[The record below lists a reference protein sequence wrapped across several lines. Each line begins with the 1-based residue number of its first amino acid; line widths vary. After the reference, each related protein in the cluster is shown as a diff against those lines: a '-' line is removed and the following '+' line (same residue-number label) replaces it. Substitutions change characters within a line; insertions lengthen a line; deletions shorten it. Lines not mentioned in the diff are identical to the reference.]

1 MGLTKPF
8 AFMGAADTGIGYGNP
23 PYDQDLIAY
32 YDFGDNVEGS
42 WTGSA
47 TLTNG
52 DVVTDLSG
60 NGFTSTLQA
69 PSQTFSY
76 NSTVGK
82 GVIETSTKNGGY
94 FFFPTMTGSYGN
106 IGELTMEFVGSIPT
120 DLTQDNVIVRF
131 KGTDASLLE
140 SNIQQYG
147 GSPVPDRIS
156 FDLKSTQNTSW
167 GVNPGNINTGTGF
180 FHFVITGGNNN
191 TSKAYWNGSE
201 VATYTSPMNGTDY
214 FNFDRSGNQSNTN
227 AWFGTSNYTGGVFNG
242 QIGVFRF
249 YNAYMSST
257 DVTANYNYYSPQ
269 F

>member
-1 MGLTKPF
+1 MIQTPF

-32 YDFGDNVEGS
+32 YDFGDNVQGS
-42 WTGSA
+42 YTGSA
-47 TLTNG
+47 TLSSG

-60 NGFTSTLQA
+60 NGLNSVLSTSVQV
-69 PSQTFSY
+69 FSY

-82 GVIETSTKNGGY
+82 GVIETTNGKSGGY
-94 FFFPTMTGSYGN
+94 FYFPPMTGSYAN
-106 IGELTMEFVGSIPT
+106 LTEFTMEFVGSIPT
-120 DLTQDNVIVRF
+120 DLTNDNVIARF
-131 KGTDASLLE
+131 DGTDPSRIE
-140 SNIQQYG
+140 TNIQQYQTT
-147 GSPVPDRIS
+147 PPARIS
-156 FDLKSTQNTSW
+156 FDLISSQNTTW

-180 FHFVITGGNNN
+180 FHFVITGGRNN

-214 FNFDRSGNQSNTN
+214 FNFDRTGAQSDTN
-227 AWFGTSNYTGGVFNG
+227 AWFGTSNYAAGVFQG

-249 YNAYMSST
+249 YNAYFTSD
-257 DVTANYNYYSPQ
+257 DVTGNYNYYSPQ